1 MGLGERSGKE
11 EINGRGG
18 GAEKIK
24 KKERSGGGRPVRR
37 PEVEEREKPP
47 FVKIDIY
54 RLNITSIFLQ
64 ANLFSIHS

>member
-24 KKERSGGGRPVRR
+24 KKGKERRR
-37 PEVEEREKPP
+37 AAGAE
-47 FVKIDIY
+47 
-54 RLNITSIFLQ
+54 T
-64 ANLFSIHS
+64 